1 VSEQADAA
9 LARAADAGVR
19 RLAVPT
25 PFAVG
30 RVNAY
35 LIESEP
41 LTLVDSGPNSAH
53 AFDALERA
61 LDAIGHEV
69 RELGLLVV
77 THQHPDHLGLADVL
91 ARRSGA
97 EVAAYGPLGDY
108 LDRYSEAM
116 ELDDRFAERVMLR
129 HGVSRELVTGLRAVT
144 AISRGWG
151 SRVHVTRPL
160 ADGAS
165 IELADRRLQVLHRP
179 GHSPSDIVLWDAE
192 RRILLAADHLLLRIS
207 SNPLI
212 SRPLDRWDEHEIE
225 RPSALL
231 TYMESL
237 RRTAELPAEIVLT
250 GHGEPILDHTGLIA
264 ERIAM
269 HERRAERIRKMLL
282 EHGPLS
288 AHGVAAEMWGQVAV
302 TQAYLALS
310 EALGHLDLLV
320 SGGEAE
326 ELRDEER
333 SVFRAV

>member
-1 VSEQADAA
+1 VSEQGDAA
-9 LARAADAGVR
+9 LERARAAGVH
-19 RLAVPT
+19 RLAIPT

-53 AFDALERA
+53 AFDALERGLA
-61 LDAIGHEV
+61 ELGREV
-69 RELGLLVV
+69 SELGLLVI

-97 EVAAYGPLGDY
+97 EVAAFGPLGDY
-108 LDRYSEAM
+108 LDRYHEAM

-129 HGVSRELVTGLRAVT
+129 HGVARDLVTALRAVT
-144 AISRGWG
+144 GISRGWG

-160 ADGAS
+160 ADGET

-179 GHSPSDIVLWDAE
+179 GHSPSDLLLWDAD
-192 RRILLAADHLLLRIS
+192 RAILLVADHLLARIS

-212 SRPLDRWDEHEIE
+212 SRPLDRWDEGDIE

-231 TYMESL
+231 AFIESM
-237 RRTAELPAEIVLT
+237 RRTATLPAQVVLT
-250 GHGEPILDHTGLIA
+250 GHGEPVVDHAQLIA
-264 ERIAM
+264 DRIAM
-269 HERRAERIRKMLL
+269 HERRARRIHGLLRER
-282 EHGPLS
+282 GPLT
-288 AHGVAAEMWGQVAV
+288 AHAIAAEMWGQVAV
-302 TQAYLALS
+302 TQAYLSLS

-320 SGGEAE
+320 FEDQAE
-326 ELRDEER
+326 ELREGELSLFQAR
-333 SVFRAV
+333 